1 MRVYYNPNHTPKDT
15 DTPVPEGRPNDR
27 LHAHAPQGPKM
38 HPITTD
44 SESLD
49 PLIDT
54 LREAPFIAMDT
65 EFLRESTY
73 YPQLCLIQIATPDRL
88 WLIDPLAGQLDLAP
102 FWQALNA
109 FTQPIVFH
117 AAEQD
122 LELIHLASGALPKH
136 IHDTQT
142 AAALLG
148 LGEQMGYARLVQHL
162 LGATLDKSQS
172 RTDWSTRPLSAAQQ
186 HYAADD
192 VRFLRLIYPELRAR
206 LTQRGREDWLTQ
218 ECAGLGASERFL
230 PRDDRQWRRVRGQ
243 QRLNG
248 IELARLQ
255 AIAAWREHTARQQNQ
270 PRRWI
275 LSDELALELAR
286 QPPADVQTIL
296 ANRLWPKQRTLAEA
310 GELLGYL
317 ESTRNLPADQWPQA
331 GRHTKPDPETA
342 AILALMQE
350 IVQQVGQA
358 EAISPGMLAT
368 TDDLLALI
376 RHPDQPQRLTTG
388 WRADIVGNRLK
399 SLLP

>member
-1 MRVYYNPNHTPKDT
+1 
-15 DTPVPEGRPNDR
+15 
-27 LHAHAPQGPKM
+27 M